1 MSGWQLVGQLAI
13 LCPLA
18 LLGARLL
25 ATQEIKPK
33 DFHAVV
39 PGFFAL
45 FVGLIFFLMNI
56 VPTAHLDAV
65 WRQVF
70 GSPLPIWL
78 GGIGLISGLSLLV
91 IGYIL
96 AQLSPSH
103 QLSRTLQVAILPT
116 LLMTSLNLEFD
127 GNLRP
132 FFDLTPVASRMK
144 QLQDAGLSV
153 AVFSDYRGEFDF
165 AGRLEMAPESVPT
178 RAAAARWAKEH
189 PGGAIVTYFDGSPL
203 RLPALPMFRGVARDR
218 WVAIWPASAIDG
230 PDSPVL
236 NSQF

>member
-1 MSGWQLVGQLAI
+1 M
-13 LCPLA
+13 
-18 LLGARLL
+18 
-25 ATQEIKPK
+25 
-33 DFHAVV
+33 
-39 PGFFAL
+39 
-45 FVGLIFFLMNI
+45 
-56 VPTAHLDAV
+56 
-65 WRQVF
+65 
-70 GSPLPIWL
+70 
-78 GGIGLISGLSLLV
+78 GGIGLISGVSLLV
-91 IGYIL
+91 IGYVL

-103 QLSRTLQVAILPT
+103 QVSRTLQVAILPT

-144 QLQDAGLSV
+144 QLQDAGIAV

-178 RAAAARWAKEH
+178 RTAAARWAQEH

>member
-1 MSGWQLVGQLAI
+1 M
-13 LCPLA
+13 
-18 LLGARLL
+18 
-25 ATQEIKPK
+25 
-33 DFHAVV
+33 

-70 GSPLPIWL
+70 GAPLPIWL

-144 QLQDAGLSV
+144 QLQDAGISV

-165 AGRLEMAPESVPT
+165 AGRLEMAPEPVPT
-178 RAAAARWAKEH
+178 RTAAARWADGA
-189 PGGAIVTYFDGSPL
+189 PG
-203 RLPALPMFRGVARDR
+203 RRDR
-218 WVAIWPASAIDG
+218 HLFRRLAPAPARFADVPRRG
-230 PDSPVL
+230 ARPLGRDLAGERDRRARFPCP
-236 NSQF
+236 Q

>member
-1 MSGWQLVGQLAI
+1 M
-13 LCPLA
+13 
-18 LLGARLL
+18 
-25 ATQEIKPK
+25 
-33 DFHAVV
+33 V

-70 GSPLPIWL
+70 GAPLPIWL

-144 QLQDAGLSV
+144 QLQDAGISV

-165 AGRLEMAPESVPT
+165 AGRLEMAPEPVPT
-178 RAAAARWAKEH
+178 RIAAARWAERA
-189 PGGAIVTYFDGSPL
+189 PG
-203 RLPALPMFRGVARDR
+203 RRDR
-218 WVAIWPASAIDG
+218 HLFRRLAPAPAGLADVPRRG
-230 PDSPVL
+230 ARPLGRDLAGERDRRAGFPRP
-236 NSQF
+236 Q